1 MAGQPQPLAGL
12 QSTRRQVNSSHQG
25 AAFDSGERGRYS
37 GTAEELA
44 EALLPDEGQPSIFFR
59 YRDTTFGTIDIKTLV
74 AATPMLRR
82 LAGVYGSLIFSQS
95 VVEEAL
101 LLVYERRKHVWTNLA
116 EDQADK
122 WKVAMAVR
130 IRAACRDVAWERLA
144 RPWPAWLIKLLDSY
158 GEAAEEVTQD
168 PESDEFEGV
177 WERNVLDASLFA
189 VPSAAEWTV
198 GFFYATRRAYR
209 DRFIMIDGLRRC
221 VREYAVAPLYAA
233 AGAKPQDNVKVR
245 FCDGAIYGLPGV
257 FVKNLEF
264 LTRKPCAGSIG
275 ITRDFKEVAVRHL
288 KDQDRTP
295 ICVILVNGEHKL
307 EVSYEQV
314 GGDRDI
320 AEAVALE
327 LARLVVDGAI
337 RARDLEWHRDWR
349 LVAQGFAAPRLSA
362 AASSSAATQNVT
374 AEDNQA
380 DAARVE
386 LENEE
391 GAIETAAR
399 RRRKDMVVTTT
410 AGAERGLGAEDG
422 AGAEDG
428 VERHARDVRQK
439 KWVTLSLAC
448 QAPRR

>member
-1 MAGQPQPLAGL
+1 
-12 QSTRRQVNSSHQG
+12 
-25 AAFDSGERGRYS
+25 
-37 GTAEELA
+37 
-44 EALLPDEGQPSIFFR
+44 
-59 YRDTTFGTIDIKTLV
+59 
-74 AATPMLRR
+74 
-82 LAGVYGSLIFSQS
+82 
-95 VVEEAL
+95 
-101 LLVYERRKHVWTNLA
+101 
-116 EDQADK
+116 
-122 WKVAMAVR
+122 
-130 IRAACRDVAWERLA
+130 
-144 RPWPAWLIKLLDSY
+144 
-158 GEAAEEVTQD
+158 
-168 PESDEFEGV
+168 
-177 WERNVLDASLFA
+177 
-189 VPSAAEWTV
+189 
-198 GFFYATRRAYR
+198 
-209 DRFIMIDGLRRC
+209 MIDGLRRC

-275 ITRDFKEVAVRHL
+275 ITRNFEEVAVRHL
-288 KDQDRTP
+288 KDRMS
-295 ICVILVNGEHKL
+295 CVILVNGIYKL
-307 EVSYEQV
+307 HVSYEQV

-337 RARDLEWHRDWR
+337 RERDLEWHRDWR

-439 KWVTLSLAC
+439 SG
-448 QAPRR
+448 